1 VARKGVQSACP
12 LAMGLTARC
21 ALKPL
26 AQNKAKKMAKKS
38 VAVASKRPPMAGHPA
53 KGEISVIV
61 ISASTEA
68 DAKIW
73 AMENMP
79 GDERHADMECIGAE
93 KIENVWLVHFRKAK
107 TKKGNK

>member
-1 VARKGVQSACP
+1 
-12 LAMGLTARC
+12 
-21 ALKPL
+21 
-26 AQNKAKKMAKKS
+26 MAKKS